1 MWRLHLLLLPVYA
14 VMGFVWGALHLMVLI
29 PLYLLTGRTP
39 AWVRRDMRRLREKQL
54 RYQERLGAG
63 LPHRLEALGHVAH
76 ETFGRGRGQALKRE
90 FVDACPI
97 GDENRPRAPASSG

>member
-63 LPHRLEALGHVAH
+63 LPHRLEALGMW
-76 ETFGRGRGQALKRE
+76 RMRRS
-90 FVDACPI
+90 
-97 GDENRPRAPASSG
+97 DEAEDKPSNGNS